1 VKDKHGII
9 DLEAPLATSA
19 GRPTGEK
26 ATKATALEK
35 MIAHRVQTSINKC
48 LADVSE
54 NLLMRGTMIDKRWK
68 VLLLKQE

>member
-1 VKDKHGII
+1 VKDKHGIT
-9 DLEAPLATSA
+9 DLEVPLATSA
-19 GRPTGEK
+19 KRPTGEK
-26 ATKATALEK
+26 ETKVTTLEK

-54 NLLMRGTMIDKRWK
+54 NLLMRGTMIDERWK